1 MSFTKSAIYPANPNT
16 DRGASTKLSTSK
28 DKIVYANGKTIIIRD
43 LKDPAASYI
52 YTGHVHNTT
61 VARISP
67 TGFYCASADVSGT
80 VKVWD
85 TTGEDK
91 ILKGEYKVLGGRI
104 NDLDWDG
111 DSKRIIAVGE
121 GRDKFGHAF
130 MFDTG
135 TSTGEIIGHS
145 KRLNAVSI
153 RRKRPFKAATASDDA
168 TIGFYNGVPFK
179 YASTIR
185 THSKFVQDVRFSH
198 SGDALAS
205 VGSDAKIFIHNG
217 ISGETIK
224 EITGDGH
231 TGSISACG
239 WSPDD
244 KTLATVSFDCTVKL
258 WDVEASKLV
267 TSWSLGAG
275 VDYQQVGG
283 TWTEG
288 DDIVSLSLSGDLN
301 VLDKR
306 VAAKPSRIIRAP
318 QKAVTAALPTGSG
331 TFLAGTA
338 SGRVFSFSATG
349 EASPITG
356 DGHLSLVTSLSSGN
370 DGKVFSAGFDDRLR
384 EIDGQT
390 FTPASLS
397 TKSQPKSIA
406 VGENGFVF
414 LAEINGLEVVRDN
427 QKVFELS
434 TSFTP
439 SAIDAHGSLVAVG
452 GEDAKVRLYN
462 WDGKSLKEAG
472 LLEGNRDLIS
482 AIRFSPDGTK
492 VVAGDSK
499 GKVLLFDAK
508 EKKLI
513 TSEWTYHTAKV
524 NSIQW
529 TSDSRHCATGSLD
542 TYVYVWSVER
552 PSKHIAIKNAGL
564 GGVNVVLWLENDGK
578 KGKLVSSGA
587 DACVRVWDVVF
598 YT

>member
-67 TGFYCASADVSGT
+67 TGFYCASADASGT

-145 KRLNAVSI
+145 KRVNAVSI
-153 RRKRPFKAATASDDA
+153 RRKRPFKAATGSDDA

-179 YASTIR
+179 FASAIR

-217 ISGETIK
+217 VSGETIK

-231 TGSISACG
+231 TGSISACA

-267 TSWSLGAG
+267 TSWSLGTG

-301 VLDKR
+301 ILDKR
-306 VAAKPSRIIRAP
+306 VAAKPSRIIQAP

-356 DGHLSLVTSLSSGN
+356 DGHLSLVTSLSSGK

-406 VGENGFVF
+406 AGENGFVF

-482 AIRFSPDGTK
+482 AIRFSPDGKK

-508 EKKLI
+508 DKKLI

-552 PSKHIAIKNAGL
+552 PSKNIAIKNAGL